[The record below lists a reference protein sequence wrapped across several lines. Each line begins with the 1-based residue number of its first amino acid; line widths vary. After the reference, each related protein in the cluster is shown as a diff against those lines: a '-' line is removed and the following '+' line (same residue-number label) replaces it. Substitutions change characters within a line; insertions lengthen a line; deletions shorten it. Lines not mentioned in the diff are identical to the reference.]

1 MFTLSVKCEIRHFL
15 VLVVQK
21 QQRNVQKKCDTIAK
35 LLFCLFNPIVFFF
48 VRCCRQLDSSH
59 SPWRPKTTSKP
70 LQTEVVIETFITI
83 NKYLSL
89 RKIHELTDGQ
99 KTSREYALSYIYTS
113 KQKVSVIKTKTS
125 FLKMRPK
132 CFHTVAYSKI
142 PVFCPGLQA
151 CSASEVQI

>member
-21 QQRNVQKKCDTIAK
+21 QQRMYKKKCDAREK
-35 LLFCLFNPIVFFF
+35 LLFCLLNPIVFFLVAVGLQIPQSLAAKNYKQF
-48 VRCCRQLDSSH
+48 
-59 SPWRPKTTSKP
+59 KP
-70 LQTEVVIETFITI
+70 LQTEVVIETLITI

-132 CFHTVAYSKI
+132 YFHTVAYSKI
-142 PVFCPGLQA
+142 LVFCPGLQA